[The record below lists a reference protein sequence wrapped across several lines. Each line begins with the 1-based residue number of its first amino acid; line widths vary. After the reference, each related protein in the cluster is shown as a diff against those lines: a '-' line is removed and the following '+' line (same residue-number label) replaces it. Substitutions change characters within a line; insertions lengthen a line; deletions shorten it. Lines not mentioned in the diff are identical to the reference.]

1 MGRKQELSNHH
12 GVHMNLEQQDMEKLQ
27 EIQKAWKK
35 PNGRPLEAVNC
46 FRRMIRNTH
55 KNIDLLGQIEHLKES
70 IQLLKNQY
78 REELNTKDHLIEELR
93 EKLFEKEL
101 RENPVRD
108 PIEDDFKMILGWR
121 DPKDWIKAP
130 SGVKT
135 HIRPIIVKRSSEISE
150 ILNTVL
156 KNTETNSKE
165 KIEEKIKT

>member
-1 MGRKQELSNHH
+1 MPRKKELGSTIRHP
-12 GVHMNLEQQDMEKLQ
+12 VDLEESDEIKLQ

-35 PNGRPLEAVNC
+35 PNGRPLEAVKC